1 MYSLEQASKLYNTN
15 AGEPVTGLFAV
26 GLFAVGHFAVGHF
39 AVRTLRRTDT
49 LPYGHFAVRTF
60 RREETSP

>member
-1 MYSLEQASKLYNTN
+1 MILEEYLTFIMCVLRV
-15 AGEPVTGLFAV
+15 PGLFAV

-49 LPYGHFAVRTF
+49 
-60 RREETSP
+60 SS